1 MLTVAISDIHGM
13 ADKLDC
19 LLTRVRTYLASEQP
33 SEPFLF
39 AFLGDYIDRG
49 PNSLE
54 VLKRVRNLQAENA
67 VCLRGNHEQLMIRS
81 CDTTTGLITFLRNGG
96 VQTLASF
103 GSGERLSEWID
114 WASDLPLAYE
124 DDLRLFV
131 HAGIRPNVPLDRQ
144 RDEDLMW
151 IRSAFLD
158 HAGPFPKYV
167 VHGHSP
173 TLFLPGASR
182 TPHVLP
188 HRCNLDTG
196 AVYGGPLSAAVFSD
210 KQAAPIAVLTTD
222 GEPSRV

>member
-1 MLTVAISDIHGM
+1 MLTIAIGDIHGM

-19 LLTRVRTYLASEQP
+19 LLDRVSGYLATDHSGER
-33 SEPFLF
+33 FRF
-39 AFLGDYIDRG
+39 VFLGDYIDRG

-54 VLKRVRNLQAENA
+54 VLERVRDLQSKGAI
-67 VCLRGNHEQLMIRS
+67 CLRGNHEQLMIRS
-81 CDTTTGLITFLRNGG
+81 CDTATGLISFLRNGG

-114 WASDLPLAYE
+114 WASELPLTYE

-131 HAGIRPNVPLDRQ
+131 HAGIRPNVALDRQ
-144 RDEDLMW
+144 RDEDLTW

-158 HAGPFPKYV
+158 HPGPFPKYV

-173 TLFLPGASR
+173 TLFLPGATR
-182 TPHVLP
+182 TPHILP

-210 KQAAPIAVLTTD
+210 KQATPIAIVTTD
-222 GEPSRV
+222 ASKTA